1 MVPAKNRLKTDQDFQ
16 RLARKG
22 RSVSVPAI
30 TLKYIPNGL
39 QFSRFGFVVSVKT
52 DKRAVVRNRVK
63 RRIREII
70 RLKLAKI
77 KPGYD
82 IMMVIRRGTEEIR
95 PSELSQMVF
104 DLYDRARLLQ

>member
-22 RSVSVPAI
+22 RSVSIPAI
-30 TLKYIPNGL
+30 TLKYMPNGL
-39 QFSRFGFVVSVKT
+39 EVSRFGFVVSVKT
-52 DKRAVVRNRVK
+52 DKRAVIRNRAK
-63 RRIREII
+63 RRVRDII

-82 IMMVIRRGTEEIR
+82 IMMVIRKGTEDMPPE
-95 PSELSQMVF
+95 ELSLVVF
-104 DLYDRARLLQ
+104 DLYQRARLLQ